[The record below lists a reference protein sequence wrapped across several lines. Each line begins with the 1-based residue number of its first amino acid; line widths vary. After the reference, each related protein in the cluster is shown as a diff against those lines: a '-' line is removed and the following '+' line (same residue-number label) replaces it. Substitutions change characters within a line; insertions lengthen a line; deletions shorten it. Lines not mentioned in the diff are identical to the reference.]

1 MKILNNLNI
10 SNRQSFKKKAYTD
23 NGNPYDKTNTGKIIG
38 SSVVGAF
45 CLTKFYI
52 NRKDLIQTRDIMKT
66 MHEVTGTKNPK
77 RVANITTVICLGFLT
92 LAFSGIGALFG
103 GIFDYINNKQKKEI
117 ADNNALKS

>member
-1 MKILNNLNI
+1 MKISNNINI
-10 SNRQSFKKKAYTD
+10 PHSPSFKKKAYTD

-38 SSVVGAF
+38 GSVVGAF

-52 NRKDLIQTRDIMKT
+52 NRKDLIQTRDFMKI

-92 LAFSGIGALFG
+92 LALSGIGALFG
-103 GIFDYINNKQKKEI
+103 GIFDYINNKQKREI